1 MIRLLS
7 LATFIF
13 LLVCS
18 DMSLAQPAQ
27 TNSQILLERQDRE
40 AREKRA
46 SEFLEKAQSIEI
58 DFVGNLVFPDQS
70 LFEQMTL
77 LREPGQSEKLKLSA
91 NPGYWYLLKD
101 DLERVL
107 FFLGKK
113 GYLKAQISEPQIE
126 DHGGHVKLLVPVQE
140 GAQYRI
146 GKLEVKGAK
155 VFLPQEILEMSGLL
169 PGALIDASVI
179 QEKVFKGLKDA
190 YADRGYIQASSD
202 FIPGF
207 KLAHPLA
214 SEGIVDV
221 TLEIDEGRQFFVGYI
236 DFDGELSKKVKA
248 NKQTLLDCLLLK
260 EGDVYSRQLM
270 KETLNN
276 LNRLGWFEEIREKDV
291 ITRMSDGDSLL
302 QIKIQVR
309 EIKPSSQQ

>member
-107 FFLGKK
+107 FF
-113 GYLKAQISEPQIE
+113 
-126 DHGGHVKLLVPVQE
+126 
-140 GAQYRI
+140 
-146 GKLEVKGAK
+146 
-155 VFLPQEILEMSGLL
+155 
-169 PGALIDASVI
+169 
-179 QEKVFKGLKDA
+179 
-190 YADRGYIQASSD
+190 
-202 FIPGF
+202 
-207 KLAHPLA
+207 
-214 SEGIVDV
+214 
-221 TLEIDEGRQFFVGYI
+221 
-236 DFDGELSKKVKA
+236 
-248 NKQTLLDCLLLK
+248 
-260 EGDVYSRQLM
+260 
-270 KETLNN
+270 
-276 LNRLGWFEEIREKDV
+276 
-291 ITRMSDGDSLL
+291 
-302 QIKIQVR
+302 
-309 EIKPSSQQ
+309 

>member
-1 MIRLLS
+1 MDILS
-7 LATFIF
+7 
-13 LLVCS
+13 S
-18 DMSLAQPAQ
+18 
-27 TNSQILLERQDRE
+27 
-40 AREKRA
+40 
-46 SEFLEKAQSIEI
+46 
-58 DFVGNLVFPDQS
+58 
-70 LFEQMTL
+70 
-77 LREPGQSEKLKLSA
+77 
-91 NPGYWYLLKD
+91 Y
-101 DLERVL
+101 LERVR

-113 GYLKAQISEPQIE
+113 GYLLAKTGDPKIEKLGDNVIKATVPIE
-126 DHGGHVKLLVPVQE
+126 E
-140 GAQYRI
+140 GARYRI
-146 GKLEVKGAK
+146 GQIMVRNANVLSFA
-155 VFLPQEILEMSGLL
+155 EIVEISGLRQ
-169 PGALIDASVI
+169 GDLINAADI
-179 QEKVFKGLKDA
+179 QERIFKGISDQ
-190 YADRGYIQASSD
+190 YADRGYIQASVD
-202 FIPGF
+202 FIPDF

-276 LNRLGWFEEIREKDV
+276 LNRLGLFEEIREKDA